1 MSTQLFAPG
10 GYRFIPGVF
19 QYSAGAAA
27 EPGYRIERVTFRTSM
42 PLVRGFERVAE
53 IIKARGRPL
62 TAFCACELRS
72 PAPFTDA
79 GFRGFNEIYV
89 ETLAKWG
96 IYDAASKT
104 NPVARSNVCPELDP
118 PAEPSFHAFSFTV
131 PSADKMP
138 PAVVHRVRRWP
149 LAPDLVHAH
158 GDALVVVLIF

>member
-19 QYSAGAAA
+19 QYSGGAAA
-27 EPGYRIERVTFRTSM
+27 EPGFRIERVTFRNPV
-42 PLVRGFERVAE
+42 PLVQGFERVAA

-79 GFRGFNEIYV
+79 GFRGFNEVYV

-104 NPVARSNVCPELDP
+104 NPVARSNVCPEIDP

-131 PSADKMP
+131 PTQEKMP
-138 PAVVHRVRRWP
+138 TFVVAGSGEAREGGASYRERTVR
-149 LAPDLVHAH
+149 
-158 GDALVVVLIF
+158 